1 MPVPCK
7 KQKHKLWTNK
17 QTNKQTK
24 SKRANM
30 DKLQISNE

>member
-7 KQKHKLWTNK
+7 QQKHKLWTNK
-17 QTNKQTK
+17 QTK
-24 SKRANM
+24 SKGANM

>member
-7 KQKHKLWTNK
+7 QQNINCE

-24 SKRANM
+24 SKGTNM